1 MKILVLVF
9 CCLLSLASFWYG
21 VKLIRLY
28 FRVKKWDKVKAT
40 VIRKAATIRK
50 QSSASR
56 AGYKASVDYTY
67 NINSKEYAGNKVFL
81 IELVK
86 GERGFIQSA
95 AEKFLEKIK
104 PEIEIY
110 VNPNN
115 PEEAVMY
122 CDGIILYFGILV
134 MGMMSLI
141 IGFSNYSG

>member
-1 MKILVLVF
+1 MKILVLIF

-28 FRVKKWDKVKAT
+28 FRVKKWDRVKAT
-40 VIRKAATIRK
+40 VIRKAATVRA

-67 NINSKEYAGNKVFL
+67 NFNSKEYAGNKVFL

-86 GERGFIQSA
+86 GERGFIQRA

-110 VNPNN
+110 VNPKN
-115 PEEAVMY
+115 PEEAVIY
-122 CDGIILYFGILV
+122 CDGIILYFGILL
-134 MGMMSLI
+134 MGTMSLI
-141 IGFSNYSG
+141 IGLSNYAG

>member
-1 MKILVLVF
+1 MKILVLIF

-28 FRVKKWDKVKAT
+28 FRVKKWERIKAK
-40 VIRKAATIRK
+40 VIRKAATERK

-67 NINSKEYAGNKVFL
+67 NFNSKEFAGNKVFL

-86 GERGFIQSA
+86 GERGFIQRA

-110 VNPNN
+110 VNPKN
-115 PEEAVMY
+115 PEEAVIY
-122 CDGIILYFGILV
+122 CDGIILYFGILL

-141 IGFSNYSG
+141 IGFANYAG

>member
-1 MKILVLVF
+1 MKIVVLVF

-28 FRVKKWDKVKAT
+28 FRVKKWERVKAI
-40 VIRKAATIRK
+40 VIRKAATPRT

-56 AGYKASVDYTY
+56 AGYKASVDYSYTF
-67 NINSKEYAGNKVFL
+67 NLKEYTGNKVFL

-86 GERGFIQSA
+86 GERGFLQRA
-95 AEKFLEKIK
+95 AEKFLEKVK

-110 VNPNN
+110 VNSEN

-122 CDGIILYFGILV
+122 CDGIILYLGMLV
-134 MGMMSLI
+134 MGMLSLL
-141 IGFSNYSG
+141 IGFANYAE